1 MTGGE
6 AAKAKGSKLRSV
18 EVLHSDGSPWCALP
32 DLPKTR
38 YAHTQTGLEACGG
51 LTSDYGI
58 SYDDDMEY
66 DEDFDAP
73 KVTCVRFSGG
83 SWNQSYGLE
92 VWRSSHSSWASPV
105 GILIMGA
112 ERGPDTKTTEILNDS
127 HDGESVPHFPL
138 KYTIK

>member
-6 AAKAKGSKLRSV
+6 AAKASKLRSV

-83 SWNQSYGLE
+83 SWNQSYVLE
-92 VWRSSHSSWASPV
+92 VWRSSHSSWASPA

-112 ERGPDTKTTEILNDS
+112 ERGPDTKTTELLNDS
-127 HDGESVPHFPL
+127 HDGESVTHFPL

>member
-1 MTGGE
+1 MVTGGE
-6 AAKAKGSKLRSV
+6 SAKGSKLRSV

-83 SWNQSYGLE
+83 SWNQSHGLE
-92 VWRSSHSSWASPV
+92 VWRSFHSSWASPA

-112 ERGPDTKTTEILNDS
+112 ERGPDTKTTEFLNDS
-127 HDGESVPHFPL
+127 HDEESVPHFPL

>member
-6 AAKAKGSKLRSV
+6 AAKGSKLRSV
-18 EVLHSDGSPWCALP
+18 EVLHSDGSPWCDLP
-32 DLPKTR
+32 DLPRTR

-51 LTSDYGI
+51 LTSDSSI
-58 SYDDDMEY
+58 SYDDEEY

-83 SWNQSYGLE
+83 SWNHSYSLE
-92 VWRSSHSSWASPV
+92 VWRSFHSSWASPA

-112 ERGPDTKTTEILNDS
+112 SSGKHTKTTEILNDS
-127 HDGESVPHFPL
+127 HDGESVMHFPL
-138 KYTIK
+138 KYSIK

>member
-1 MTGGE
+1 MVTGGE
-6 AAKAKGSKLRSV
+6 AAKRSKLRSV

-51 LTSDYGI
+51 LTSDTGI

-92 VWRSSHSSWASPV
+92 VWRSSHSSWASPA